1 MTHPEFI
8 QAFVRLRGR
17 IEIDIHPHAAQRMDE
32 RPAATADRV
41 EAAVRR
47 GRIDPEK
54 SSPCAGKD
62 YSKIVTSHYDG
73 KARITVE
80 IVVLHHEAF
89 EIAEVRTV
97 WVVAGRPAR
106 MKRRR

>member
-1 MTHPEFI
+1 MAVPDYI
-8 QAFVRLRGR
+8 QAFIRVRGR

-32 RPAATADRV
+32 RPDATADRI

-54 SSPCAGKD
+54 CSPCPDKS
-62 YSKIVTSHYDG
+62 YSKIVASHYDG
-73 KARITVE
+73 KALITVE
-80 IVVLHHEAF
+80 VVILHHEAF

-97 WVVAGRPAR
+97 WVTEGRPSR
-106 MKRRR
+106 KKS